1 MRYRSTRIARV
12 LAGQSHY
19 PDYLLRIEGRRRSG
33 TRLVGEHLFDHLRDE
48 EDTITIFFFVR
59 CFLLRFLLGGDQT
72 WRGLEPAPTP
82 GSHLP
87 TVDAQELGNPSIID
101 SRSSLEDDPH
111 PAHQLLRSSLAA
123 LKALQS
129 LSLSRCEYDR

>member
-1 MRYRSTRIARV
+1 VRYRSTRIVRV

-48 EDTITIFFFVR
+48 DTITIFFFVR
-59 CFLLRFLLGGDQT
+59 CFLLRFLLGGHQT
-72 WRGLEPAPTP
+72 RRGLEPALTP

-87 TVDAQELGNPSIID
+87 TLGAQKPGYPSVID
-101 SRSSLEDDPH
+101 PRSSLED
-111 PAHQLLRSSLAA
+111 AIRTRRTSS
-123 LKALQS
+123 
-129 LSLSRCEYDR
+129 C

>member
-1 MRYRSTRIARV
+1 VRYRSTRIVRV

-48 EDTITIFFFVR
+48 DTITIFFFVR
-59 CFLLRFLLGGDQT
+59 CFLLRFLLGGHQT
-72 WRGLEPAPTP
+72 RRGLEPALTP

-87 TVDAQELGNPSIID
+87 TRSVPKSWAIRVLLAPEAPWRTIRTRRTSSVEEFSGGAQGAAG
-101 SRSSLEDDPH
+101 SLVE
-111 PAHQLLRSSLAA
+111 QV
-123 LKALQS
+123 
-129 LSLSRCEYDR
+129 